1 MHCDLSASKTMHADL
16 IFMGGTIL
24 TMSDRNPTAEAIAIK
39 GERIVA
45 VGKKDDVMEFI
56 GPSTRVVKLQGSQTL
71 MPGFIEPHT
80 HPSLVAKFSTFYD
93 VSGFTCNTFQDVKNV
108 IDKAVKETEQKP
120 QVPLPWI
127 VFKGWD
133 PALITDLPSLNAKE
147 LDALVSPKYPVLVLS
162 QTCHSYWLNTKGLEV
177 CNITKD
183 TPDPDGG
190 VIVRDEKGEPSGML
204 KEKAAL
210 DLLMNN
216 LPKPSPLEMAKLTFD
231 ALKQYSQLGFTTVTD
246 LGTINLDVFTLTF
259 LSFITLC
266 PECPVRIGVF
276 YTPGNKPPVLNHY
289 INKKLWFPGVKI
301 WADGS
306 AYTGT
311 MAVREPYLQ
320 TSMTKALDFD
330 PKKPCGLLLYD
341 STEHQADAVRPYQS
355 DLIATHA
362 HGERAI
368 DQSLGVYE
376 KLIEEQGPGDHR
388 YRLEHVGLI
397 TKEQLQRATKLGV
410 TVTIFVDH
418 VYYYGA
424 ALQDGILG
432 KDRAERFAPVGL
444 ATQCGQKHWT
454 LHVDS
459 PCFPNNPF
467 LSMKTA
473 ITRRMWKEDGVLE
486 PPNENYRATIDEVLK
501 AYTINAAWQLKREND
516 LGSLDV
522 GKIADLVILSDNP
535 KAVDPE
541 ALTCIKVVKICLGGE
556 LFDHSK

>member
-1 MHCDLSASKTMHADL
+1 MFADL

-24 TMSDRNPTAEAIAIK
+24 TMSDRNPTAEAIVIK

-45 VGKKDDVMEFI
+45 VCKKDNVMEFI

-162 QTCHSYWLNTKGLEV
+162 QMYWLNTKGLEV

-183 TPDPDGG
+183 TSVPKGG
-190 VIVRDEKGEPSGML
+190 MIATDENGNPSGMV
-204 KEKAAL
+204 KEAL
-210 DLLMNN
+210 ELAMNK
-216 LPKPSPLEMAKLTFD
+216 LPNPSPLEMGKLTFD
-231 ALKQYSQLGFTTVTD
+231 TLKQYSQLGFTTVTE
-246 LGTINLDVFTLTF
+246 LGTINLDVFTLAF

-276 YTPGNKPPVLNHY
+276 YTPGNKPPIHY
-289 INKKLWFPGVKI
+289 VNNKLWFPGVKI

-306 AYTGT
+306 PYTGT

-320 TSMTKALDFD
+320 TSMTEALEFD
-330 PKKPCGLLLYD
+330 PNYPCGILIYD
-341 STEHQADAVRPYQS
+341 SIVNQADAVRPYQS

-368 DQSLGVYE
+368 DQSLDVYE

-410 TVTIFVDH
+410 TVTIFVDY
-418 VYYYGA
+418 VYYYSV
-424 ALQDGILG
+424 ALRDGILG
-432 KDRAERFAPVGL
+432 KDRARRFAPVGL

-501 AYTINAAWQLKREND
+501 AYTINAAWQLKRESD

-541 ALTCIKVVKICLGGE
+541 KLTCIKVVETYLGGE
-556 LFDHSK
+556 CYDHSK